1 MTRFNLQPGFV
12 WGYSMIIP
20 TDYPFVGFSHG
31 YSIVVNH
38 IYIIIYIYD
47 TGFSRQN
54 GIATQ
59 RRRFDRPGVWHSTA
73 LHGRGAKPRSLSST
87 P

>member
-20 TDYPFVGFSHG
+20 TNYPFVGLSHG

-38 IYIIIYIYD
+38 IYIILYITQGFLAKTGLLPSDVASIGRESD
-47 TGFSRQN
+47 T
-54 GIATQ
+54 
-59 RRRFDRPGVWHSTA
+59 RPPSMAG
-73 LHGRGAKPRSLSST
+73 GPSLSST